1 MKTLFRLVTALLFL
15 LVLGSCTGK
24 DSPAPAEISFNPQ
37 VLEFEATENLEKTLT
52 VTANT
57 YWTVKLS
64 EGCDWLILPF
74 AASGGGETL
83 VDIKAFA
90 NYTEDSRSASLIFET
105 FDNSI
110 FKLDVHQSGYV
121 KPDPGEEPQDDN
133 ELEGLVIGEQYD
145 WK

>member
-1 MKTLFRLVTALLFL
+1 MTALLSL
-15 LVLGSCTGK
+15 LVLGSCAKK

-90 NYTEDSRSASLIFET
+90 NYTEESRSASLIFET
-105 FDNSI
+105 LDNSI

-121 KPDPGEEPQDDN
+121 KPDPVEEPEDN
-133 ELEGLVIGEQYD
+133 ELEGLDVGEQYD